1 MVKKK
6 KEEQAK
12 QIEIDNKLAKEAEL
26 VEAGAG
32 TGAAT
37 PITLKNLKI
46 EEPKV
51 EVPSL
56 LSGYDATEDQDVFFK

>member
-12 QIEIDNKLAKEAEL
+12 QIEIDDKLAKASAIA
-26 VEAGAG
+26 EAGPE
-32 TGAAT
+32 T
-37 PITLKNLKI
+37 ITVKNLTI
-46 EEPKV
+46 EEPKK
-51 EVPSL
+51 EAPSL

>member
-26 VEAGAG
+26 AEAGA
-32 TGAAT
+32 GAAT